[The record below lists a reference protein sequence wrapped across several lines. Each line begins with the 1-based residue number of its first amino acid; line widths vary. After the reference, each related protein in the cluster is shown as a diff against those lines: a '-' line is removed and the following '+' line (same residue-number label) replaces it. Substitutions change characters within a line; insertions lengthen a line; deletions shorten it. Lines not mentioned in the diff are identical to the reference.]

1 MNLFKNFKKTKSY
14 LASFLAFLVIFSS
27 CNGEELFQ
35 QEETIVY
42 TNLSYKEMISNL
54 KSKID
59 LVISESKPDDI
70 TLDEY
75 KIKVLNGELKI
86 SKKQENKILAYSEK
100 LSDYGKYLAKNNNI
114 DIDVTDISS
123 TIALGGLYAPEDNIK
138 TKYIKIKQE
147 GNLQLKMNPF
157 LECGIIAIGADALWA
172 LGGSSASAW
181 TAAAMTRAF
190 STIAKRFLG
199 PVGVAIAVVTFGV
212 CMASQDFS

>member
-147 GNLQLKMNPF
+147 GNLQLKMNPL

>member
-42 TNLSYKEMISNL
+42 TNLSYKEIISNL

-147 GNLQLKMNPF
+147 GNLQLKMNPL

>member
-14 LASFLAFLVIFSS
+14 LASYLAFLVIFSS

-35 QEETIVY
+35 QEETIAY
-42 TNLSYKEMISNL
+42 TNVSYKEMIFNL

-59 LVISESKPDDI
+59 LVLSESKPDDI

-86 SKKQENKILAYSEK
+86 SKKQENKILTFSEK
-100 LSDYGKYLAKNNNI
+100 LSEYGKFLAKKNNINI
-114 DIDVTDISS
+114 DINDVSS
-123 TIALGGLYAPEDNIK
+123 TIALGGLYSPEDNIK
-138 TKYIKIKQE
+138 TKYIKVKQE
-147 GNLQLKMNPF
+147 GNLQSKMNPF

-181 TAAAMTRAF
+181 TAAAMTKAF
-190 STIAKRFLG
+190 TAIAKRFLG

-212 CMASQDFS
+212 CLAQQDFS